1 MGDAGCPRRLSLAS
15 PRPCDLCRPLCA
27 RCPRP
32 ALCPT
37 LYPRGPVCV
46 PFPSPRA
53 ALHLELE
60 GLVEGLVDASTEQT
74 LGSAF
79 GLRRETDTNNH

>member
-1 MGDAGCPRRLSLAS
+1 MS
-15 PRPCDLCRPLCA
+15 PLVC

-79 GLRRETDTNNH
+79 GLRRETDTNNHLRVTT

>member
-1 MGDAGCPRRLSLAS
+1 MTRAARGAPRLL
-15 PRPCDLCRPLCA
+15 L
-27 RCPRP
+27 P
-32 ALCPT
+32 ALVICVAPCVPGVPAPPCPT

-53 ALHLELE
+53 ALHLEPE

>member
-1 MGDAGCPRRLSLAS
+1 MVIIIRDEIDNCVP
-15 PRPCDLCRPLCA
+15 PFPV
-27 RCPRP
+27 
-32 ALCPT
+32 PT

-53 ALHLELE
+53 ALHLEPE

-79 GLRRETDTNNH
+79 GLRRETDTTKWLTELLTSPRAL